1 MVEDI
6 GYSTIVKRN
15 IQNSIK
21 EGAADASKVGFGE
34 SYISAF
40 AVKALNANAY
50 QIGLLSSLPL
60 LLGYLSD
67 VFSIDVIEKVKERKK
82 IVSAG
87 MLINALSFIPIFLS
101 FFVKGYEVPFL
112 IVFVTVY
119 FVSAIFIMP
128 AWISIMGDIIND
140 KIKGRFFGERNK
152 ITTFVSFV
160 ALVVGGVLLQNIS
173 GISMIYAFGA
183 IFFLAMISKLI
194 GLYYFSKIYEPVYV
208 SQEFAKFNF
217 IDFLKRLRNTNFGV
231 FVIYTFFFTI
241 AYRVAAPFF
250 VVYML
255 RDLNFSFIEFTLIS
269 ASSVIATILSMPVW
283 GKYVDLYGNKKVMAV
298 TALLIPLIPLIWM
311 VSGNLVYLFFIE
323 LFSGF
328 VWAGFN
334 LATFNF
340 VFDATSSEK
349 RARAYSYYNV
359 LVGIAVF
366 IGSMTGSYLI
376 NFGTMFESS
385 IFLVFIVSAILRFL
399 VSIIFI
405 PLIKET
411 KKVGSV
417 SGIRLLWMASAGE
430 IWKSLNHR
438 IAVKSYV
445 KRQKKSLLDKIADE
459 LAEIMGEDDAGGRI

>member
-1 MVEDI
+1 MAEDI

-21 EGAADASKVGFGE
+21 EGAADASKVGIGE

-40 AVKALNANAY
+40 AVKVLNANAI

-67 VFSIDVIEKVKERKK
+67 LFSINVIDKVKERKK
-82 IVSAG
+82 IVLGG

-101 FFVKGYEVPFL
+101 FFVKGYEIPFL
-112 IVFVTVY
+112 IFFVTIY

-128 AWISIMGDIIND
+128 AWISIMGDIIHD
-140 KIKGRFFGERNK
+140 RIKGRFFGERNK

-194 GLYYFSKIYEPVYV
+194 GFYYFSKIYEPVYV
-208 SQEFAKFNF
+208 SQEFSKFGF
-217 IDFLKRLRNTNFGV
+217 IDFLKHLRSTNFGI
-231 FVIYTFFFTI
+231 FVIYMFFFTI

-250 VVYML
+250 VVYMF
-255 RDLNFSFIEFTLIS
+255 RDLNFSFMDFTLIT

-283 GKYVDLYGNKKVMAV
+283 GKYVDQYGNKKIIAV
-298 TALLIPLIPLIWM
+298 TAFLIPLIPVLWM
-311 VSGNLVYLFFIE
+311 ISENFVYLFIIE

-359 LVGIAVF
+359 LVGIAIF
-366 IGSMTGSYLI
+366 IGSMIGSYLI
-376 NFGTMFESS
+376 NFGTMFKSS
-385 IFLVFIVSAILRFL
+385 IFLVFIISAILRFL
-399 VSIIFI
+399 VSATFI

-411 KKVGSV
+411 KKVGTV

-430 IWKSLNHR
+430 IWRSLHR
-438 IAVKSYV
+438 IGVKSNV
-445 KRQKKSLLDKIADE
+445 KQKKSLLDKIADE
-459 LAEIMGEDDAGGRI
+459 LAEIMDEDDAGGRI